1 MRQGKN
7 KTGFLTKRPICSR
20 NLSFSP
26 SENSKL
32 IHLQMAT
39 NPLHLVRVRDI
50 MSKTYLGNK
59 WLVEGLI
66 PSEAITLISGAP
78 ASFKTFMS
86 IHLAQCVA
94 ERKDFLGHYKIPQQ
108 MNTLVLDKE
117 NSERDL
123 KERFENMDMNKDA
136 PILYAPNLESFY
148 LTDDK
153 DVDELIRKIEE
164 PDQTG
169 LVVIDSLRRFHR
181 GEENSSGDMSAIF
194 DNLKKLT
201 SRGVTIVILH
211 HHRKEPLGGFTSGNS
226 IRGSSDILAAVDCH
240 IALEFVKKDALI
252 TFNQHKLRQA
262 KTQDEFAAKVLTDED
277 TRTKV
282 WFEFV
287 GDYDRKKEKYAEA
300 ISSVRL
306 IFEKS
311 GGGTE
316 LGVKQ
321 VIELTE
327 NSYKEPAVRFALTS
341 LTENGFLTRRNVDR
355 GRGVYRLALPD
366 SVGNSVGND

>member
-1 MRQGKN
+1 
-7 KTGFLTKRPICSR
+7 
-20 NLSFSP
+20 
-26 SENSKL
+26 
-32 IHLQMAT
+32 
-39 NPLHLVRVRDI
+39 
-50 MSKTYLGNK
+50 MSKTYPGNK

-94 ERKDFLGHYKIPQQ
+94 EGKDFLGQYKIPQQ

-117 NSERDL
+117 NNERDL

-164 PDQTG
+164 PEYTG
-169 LVVIDSLRRFHR
+169 LLVIDSLRRFHR

-211 HHRKEPLGGFTSGNS
+211 HHRKEPLGGFSSGNS

-277 TRTKV
+277 TQTKV

-287 GDYDRKKEKYAEA
+287 GGYDRKREKHAEA
-300 ISSVRL
+300 ISSLRAV
-306 IFEKS
+306 FEKAGDTS
-311 GGGTE
+311 V
-316 LGVKQ
+316 LDVHQLK
-321 VIELTE
+321 ELTE
-327 NSYKEPAVRFALTS
+327 GKYKEPALRTS
-341 LTENGFLTRRNVDR
+341 LNMLIGDDFLKKTKGSNNRDLFQ
-355 GRGVYRLALPD
+355 LATPD
-366 SVGNSVGND
+366 SVENSVGND